1 MPTTVGGTTIT
12 FNDSTNQGSAWVGA
26 RNQIFTG
33 NGTFTIP
40 TGVTAIK
47 ATVIGAGGGA
57 NSGVDQEGSGNGGGG
72 GGTAVKFL
80 SGLTSGATLTVTVGG
95 GSTGTGGASSLASG
109 NQSITTV
116 TANGG
121 TAGSFNTG
129 SNPGNASN
137 GDFNMRAITYGGGS
151 QIGGVPFGQYSCIPT
166 SNPANRGTANGAV
179 PGGGAG
185 GVNAGLEGDG
195 PQNASATSGAGRV
208 IIEW

>member
-47 ATVIGAGGGA
+47 ATIIGAGGGA

-121 TAGSFNTG
+121 TAGSFNAG
-129 SNPGNASN
+129 SNPGNSSN
-137 GDFNMRAITYGGGS
+137 GDFNMRGLLPQAGSGGG
-151 QIGGVPFGQYSCIPT
+151 IPFGQYSCVAA
-166 SNPANRGTANGAV
+166 NAPANRGTTNGNV